1 MDTLRTAG
9 PPVHAAARSASPA
22 APRAPFRAPSVAS
35 APCRNDVP
43 PVSDEVQPGTRPL
56 EGQQDER
63 TLSAPRPRID
73 PNARILVVED
83 EHELRELIAQWLETK
98 GYVVSQAA
106 DGQDAVEL
114 LEAGLEPDVILLDLS
129 LPRMSGREFLQWMR
143 TRPEHEHRH
152 VIVASAYLDELP
164 PMDVDRSFQKPFRPD
179 RLAAELERLT
189 SGD

>member
-1 MDTLRTAG
+1 
-9 PPVHAAARSASPA
+9 
-22 APRAPFRAPSVAS
+22 VA
-35 APCRNDVP
+35 DQ
-43 PVSDEVQPGTRPL
+43 VQPGARPPESEREREL
-56 EGQQDER
+56 E
-63 TLSAPRPRID
+63 SPRPRVD
-73 PNARILVVED
+73 PNARVLVVED

-129 LPRMSGREFLQWMR
+129 LPRMSGRAFLQWMR
-143 TRPEHEHRH
+143 AQPEHEHRH

-164 PMDVDRSFQKPFRPD
+164 PVEADRSFQKPFRPE

-189 SGD
+189 TPD

>member
-1 MDTLRTAG
+1 VTDQ
-9 PPVHAAARSASPA
+9 
-22 APRAPFRAPSVAS
+22 
-35 APCRNDVP
+35 
-43 PVSDEVQPGTRPL
+43 VQPGAKPQERDPEREL
-56 EGQQDER
+56 ER
-63 TLSAPRPRID
+63 AARPRID
-73 PNARILVVED
+73 ANARILVVED

-98 GYVVSQAA
+98 GYVVTQAA

-114 LEAGLEPDVILLDLS
+114 LEAGLEPDVVLLDLS

-143 TRPEHEHRH
+143 AQPQHEHRH

-189 SGD
+189 SAD

>member
-1 MDTLRTAG
+1 MRFGA
-9 PPVHAAARSASPA
+9 
-22 APRAPFRAPSVAS
+22 
-35 APCRNDVP
+35 
-43 PVSDEVQPGTRPL
+43 VSDQVQPGAKPP
-56 EGQQDER
+56 ER
-63 TLSAPRPRID
+63 EDAQERVVDSPRPRID

-143 TRPEHEHRH
+143 AQPAHENRH

-164 PMDVDRSFQKPFRPD
+164 PLDADMSFQKPFRPD

-189 SGD
+189 SAD

>member
-1 MDTLRTAG
+1 
-9 PPVHAAARSASPA
+9 
-22 APRAPFRAPSVAS
+22 
-35 APCRNDVP
+35 
-43 PVSDEVQPGTRPL
+43 VSDQVQPGVKPPPPEAERESRDVEPPGPRL
-56 EGQQDER
+56 ER
-63 TLSAPRPRID
+63 
-73 PNARILVVED
+73 NARVLVVED

-98 GYVVSQAA
+98 GYVVTQAA

-143 TRPEHEHRH
+143 AQPKHENRH

-164 PMDVDRSFQKPFRPD
+164 PMDVDTSFQKPFRPD

-189 SGD
+189 SED